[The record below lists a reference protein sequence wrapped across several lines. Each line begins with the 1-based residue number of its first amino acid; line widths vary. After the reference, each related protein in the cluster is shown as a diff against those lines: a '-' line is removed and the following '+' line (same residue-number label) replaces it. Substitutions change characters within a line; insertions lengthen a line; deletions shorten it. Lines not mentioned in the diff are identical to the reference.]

1 MNTWLLCSALLTL
14 VIGLVHSVMG
24 EQRIFRHL
32 RAGGIAPTQGGPALR
47 EFQVRIL
54 WASWHLATC
63 FGWAISA
70 LLFWLAAPGV
80 APDTRH
86 GLVWIAVL
94 ALAAAALIVAGATR
108 GRHPGWIAMLIAAVL
123 ACADLA

>member
-1 MNTWLLCSALLTL
+1 MNTWLLGSALLTL
-14 VIGLVHSVMG
+14 VIGFVHSVLG

-54 WASWHLATC
+54 WGSWHLATC

-70 LLFWLAAPGV
+70 LLFWLAAPEVEPG
-80 APDTRH
+80 TRH
-86 GLVWIAVL
+86 DLVWVAVL
-94 ALAAAALIVAGATR
+94 ALAVAALIVAGATR

-123 ACADLA
+123 AWAGIA